1 MPELDPL
8 ANSDAEMVA
17 INALAFIAGEPEL
30 LDRFL
35 ALTGLDP
42 AEIRQSAAEPGFLVG
57 VLDFLMDHESFL
69 LVYATAIDWP
79 PDRIKAARH
88 ALSRSRGPAN

>member
-8 ANSDAEMVA
+8 ANSDAETVA

-42 AEIRQSAAEPGFLVG
+42 AEIRQSACEPGFLAG

-69 LVYATAIDWP
+69 IVYATSINRP
-79 PDRIKAARH
+79 PERIKEARES
-88 ALSRSRGPAN
+88 LSVSRGSVI

>member
-1 MPELDPL
+1 MPELDPV

-17 INALAFIAGEPEL
+17 VKALAFIAGEPEL

-42 AEIRQSAAEPGFLVG
+42 AEIRHSAAEPGFLIG

-69 LVYATAIDWP
+69 IVYATSIDWP
-79 PDRIKAARH
+79 PERIRAARD
-88 ALSRSRGPAN
+88 ALSGNRDPVM

>member
-69 LVYATAIDWP
+69 LVYAASNNWP
-79 PDRIKAARH
+79 PDRIKAARN
-88 ALSRSRGPAN
+88 ALSESRDPAN